1 MMSSIFFLSG
11 TLPRDVEMCCP
22 LDGEPKAASTS
33 SPSTFNNQDQSSESS
48 VAIHCPICLDSLSQ
62 VKAANQQMH
71 STTCGHL
78 FCGPCI
84 MRVLA
89 ATQQCPTCRKRLD
102 VRKIHP
108 IFI

>member
-1 MMSSIFFLSG
+1 MAPHLRTVQSLDNVPPAAEVSS
-11 TLPRDVEMCCP
+11 
-22 LDGEPKAASTS
+22 STS
-33 SPSTFNNQDQSSESS
+33 SHQDSSHG
-48 VAIHCPICLDSLSQ
+48 IHCPICLDSLTQ

-84 MRVLA
+84 TRVLT

-102 VRKIHP
+102 IRKIHP